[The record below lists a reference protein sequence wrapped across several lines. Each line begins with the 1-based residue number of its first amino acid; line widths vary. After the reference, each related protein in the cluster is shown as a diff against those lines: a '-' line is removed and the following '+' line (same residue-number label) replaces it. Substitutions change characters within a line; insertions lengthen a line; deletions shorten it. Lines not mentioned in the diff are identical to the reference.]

1 MNWVETAIAVL
12 GTVAPIVATIAGVV
26 YWLGGKFA
34 KIDAK
39 FEDLY
44 KRFNELREQINVGL
58 LRLAT
63 ALTSYQEFF
72 TEYLAVKGVSSSGA
86 TVKGE
91 ARRFVNLA
99 LANPLTREEWEKLK
113 RYLDKDPE
121 EFAPEEAY
129 EFRDLA
135 RKAALEYGDRP
146 EAYKLHLY
154 ACIVAGLAAKKTRGK
169 PENSPPAGAHPRT
182 PHRSSRE
189 NARKHGQA

>member
-1 MNWVETAIAVL
+1 MHAKMNWVETATTVL

-26 YWLGGKFA
+26 YWLGRKFA

-58 LRLAT
+58 SRLAT
-63 ALTSYQEFF
+63 AFTSYQEFF
-72 TEYLAVKGVSSSGA
+72 TEYLTVKGVFTSEEA
-86 TVKGE
+86 AMVKGE

-135 RKAALEYGDRP
+135 RKAVLEYGDRP

-169 PENSPPAGAHPRT
+169 TGEQPSGRRT
-182 PHRSSRE
+182 S
-189 NARKHGQA
+189 

>member
-1 MNWVETAIAVL
+1 MNWVETAITVL
-12 GTVAPIVATIAGVV
+12 GTVAPIAATIAGVV
-26 YWLGGKFA
+26 YWLGRKFA

-58 LRLAT
+58 SRLAT
-63 ALTSYQEFF
+63 AFTSYQEFF
-72 TEYLAVKGVSSSGA
+72 TEYLTVKGVFTSEEA
-86 TVKGE
+86 AMVKGE

-154 ACIVAGLAAKKTRGK
+154 ACIVAGLAAKKTRWKTGEQ
-169 PENSPPAGAHPRT
+169 PSG
-182 PHRSSRE
+182 RSTS
-189 NARKHGQA
+189 